1 MLEWHMH
8 TQRQIA
14 SHLGLSVARIQQLQ
28 YAGII
33 AKGTDL
39 DSAREAYLHWLR
51 SRIKEKST
59 VNAERERLLHHQAN
73 LAAIEE
79 EARRSKL
86 IPADE
91 VDEAW
96 ADISAIIS
104 TRFSHLPIEACIG
117 ISDYAQMER
126 VFNQWVFDALLAIS
140 EQPPRL

>member
-1 MLEWHMH
+1 MLEWIMP
-8 TQRQIA
+8 TQREIA

-28 YAGII
+28 YAGTIP
-33 AKGTDL
+33 KGASL

-51 SRIKEKST
+51 SRIKDKST
-59 VNAERERLLHHQAN
+59 VNAERARLLHHQAN

-91 VDEAW
+91 VAEAW
-96 ADISAIIS
+96 ADISAVIS

-117 ISDYAQMER
+117 IADYAQMER
-126 VFNQWVFDALLAIS
+126 VFRQLVFDALDELANTSI
-140 EQPPRL
+140 